1 MYEEAIRQLESM
13 GVPFVENEDGTIV
26 IDISEQDGTTVADI
40 IGFLNENMI
49 EYTIEGSNITVMPL
63 GESVEESEEEE
74 DVDMTALAE
83 EELMGMF

>member
-1 MYEEAIRQLESM
+1 MYEEAISQLESM

-26 IDISEQDGTTVADI
+26 IDISEQDGTTVAEI
-40 IGFLNENMI
+40 VGFLNENMI
-49 EYTIEGSNITVMPL
+49 EYTIDGSNITVMPI
-63 GESVEESEEEE
+63 GEAVEEEE

>member
-1 MYEEAIRQLESM
+1 MYEEAISQLESM

-26 IDISEQDGTTVADI
+26 IDISEQDGTTVAEI
-40 IGFLNENMI
+40 VGFLNENMI
-49 EYTIEGSNITVMPL
+49 EYTIEGNNIIVL
-63 GESVEESEEEE
+63 AIGEAVEEEE

>member
-63 GESVEESEEEE
+63 GESVEESEEE

>member
-1 MYEEAIRQLESM
+1 MYEEAISQLESM

-40 IGFLNENMI
+40 VGFLNENMI
-49 EYTIEGSNITVMPL
+49 EYTIEGSNITVMPI
-63 GESVEESEEEE
+63 GEAVEELEE

>member
-63 GESVEESEEEE
+63 GEPVEEPEEE